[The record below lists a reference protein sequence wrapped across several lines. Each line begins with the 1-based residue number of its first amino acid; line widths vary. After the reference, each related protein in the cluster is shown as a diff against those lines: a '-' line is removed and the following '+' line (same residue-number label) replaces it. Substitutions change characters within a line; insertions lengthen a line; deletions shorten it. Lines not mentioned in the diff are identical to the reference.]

1 MKKIENILLLLFAL
15 LSVVACNKLDI
26 PPMNIIQDKDV
37 FAKES
42 GITAYMA
49 SLYNDLPIEDFNFTR
64 NGFHQLDS
72 YPGLYTVTGEAL
84 LCPSNLSSSS
94 PEGGWWQHWGYGTI
108 RDVNYFLSNFP
119 AYAHIFPTERANI
132 WLGEAHFIRAYNY
145 FAMVKRY
152 GGVPII
158 IKVQNYPE
166 QSIEQLSVPRDSEK
180 AVYEFIGQELD
191 SAIALLPVASPE
203 LGRVNKYVAY
213 ALKSRAMLY
222 AGSIAQYG
230 RIQLDG
236 LLGIPASDAQKF
248 YQASY
253 DASVELA
260 GHYSLY
266 RKYNDKYE
274 NYWNLFLDDD
284 SPENIFCEYYKYPE
298 KTHSL
303 DAQDIPHQM
312 MGPDGYSSFVNPTL
326 EFVEMFDDVNGN
338 SGVLKVDDANGNPLR
353 FNNTMDLFNNVE
365 PRLRG
370 TVILPGDGFKGES
383 IEVYKG
389 TYTTYPSGE
398 LFTATDANVLY
409 QGKSVIGKSGM
420 GNNEMTGTGFFNRKY
435 QNPYMVG
442 TVALWRSAQK
452 YIDIRYGEILLNR
465 AEAAFQ
471 LSKIDDALLA
481 INDIRDRAG
490 AKLLTQGQLTAKSIQ
505 KERRMELSF
514 ENQTYWDLR
523 RWRIADTEMNN
534 AQYRALCPYYVFD
547 EGKFIFKK
555 EPYGKKYTFD
565 VKVNYVQIPTDQ
577 IFTNNKLIQNPGY

>member
-1 MKKIENILLLLFAL
+1 MKKIKNILLFLFTL
-15 LSVVACNKLDI
+15 LSIVGCNKLNI
-26 PPMNIIQDKDV
+26 PPMNIIQDQDIFK
-37 FAKES
+37 KES

-49 SLYNDLPIEDFNFTR
+49 NLYNDLPIEDFNFTR
-64 NGFHQLDS
+64 NGFHQLDF
-72 YPGLYTVTGEAL
+72 YPGTYTVTGEAL
-84 LCPSNLSSSS
+84 LCPSNVSSSS
-94 PEGGWWQHWGYGTI
+94 PSGAWWQFWGYGTV
-108 RDVNYFLSNFP
+108 RNVNYFLSVFP
-119 AYAHIFPTERANI
+119 IYANTFSKDKANI
-132 WLGEAHFIRAYNY
+132 WLGEAHFIRAYLY

-158 IKVQNYPE
+158 KEVQNYPA
-166 QSIEQLSVPRDSEK
+166 QTIEELKVPRDPEK
-180 AVYEFIGQELD
+180 AVYEFVESELD
-191 SAIALLPVASPE
+191 SAIALLPAGSVDP
-203 LGRVNKYVAY
+203 GRVNKYVAY
-213 ALKSRAMLY
+213 ALKSKAMLY

-236 LLGIPASDAQKF
+236 LLGIPATDAQKF

-253 DASVELA
+253 DASVALE

-266 RKYNDKYE
+266 RKYSDKFE

-298 KTHSL
+298 KTHSF
-303 DAQDIPHQM
+303 DAQCIPHQM
-312 MGPDGYSSFVNPTL
+312 MGPDGYSSFVDPTL
-326 EFVEMFDDVNGN
+326 EFVERYDDVNGN
-338 SGVLKVDDANGNPLR
+338 SGVLQVNDANGSPIR
-353 FNNTMDLFNNVE
+353 FNNTMDLFINVE

-389 TYTTYPSGE
+389 TYVSYPSGK
-398 LFTATDANVLY
+398 LYTATTANVLY

-442 TVALWRSAQK
+442 TVGLWRSSQK
-452 YIDIRYGEILLNR
+452 YINIRYGEILLNR

-471 LSKIDDALLA
+471 LNKFDDALTA

-490 AKLLTQGQLTAKSIQ
+490 AKLFTLADLTAKSIQ
-505 KERRMELSF
+505 KERRLELAF

-523 RWRIADTEMNN
+523 RWRISDTEMNN
-534 AQYRALCPYYVFD
+534 AQYRALSPYYIAD

-555 EPYGKKYTFD
+555 ENYGKVYTFD
-565 VKVNYVQIPTDQ
+565 VKVYYVQIPTAQ
-577 IFTNNKLIQNPGY
+577 IATNNKLVQNPGY